1 MNHYSYLLEFSNGM
15 RYYGARS
22 TELDPQ
28 LDASYLGSGKA
39 LPEDRY
45 TTNRPVK
52 TVTNTF
58 NTRKELLEHEKE
70 FLILNRCCTDAGW
83 YNRRLTSTDRHG
95 ISNPWNQHKVNNKE
109 KFSRTY
115 SERYKGNRS
124 PAMLAAHARTAELIR
139 GVLNPA
145 KGHKGIT
152 NAAFKPWYYI
162 TPKGEYVEVLDTT
175 IKDMGNK
182 LGLTTR
188 QISNRFSSV
197 NINKPAK
204 TKPLKG
210 WVFGYLPR
218 PQTALD

>member
-1 MNHYSYLLEFSNGM
+1 MNTKKDING
-15 RYYGARS
+15 GKLRS
-22 TELDPQ
+22 DIAAVNTKTGEILSEDV
-28 LDASYLGSGKA
+28 ASYRTGA
-39 LPEDRY
+39 QQEAY
-45 TTNRPVK
+45 
-52 TVTNTF
+52 
-58 NTRKELLEHEKE
+58 RKLKQKKYQIASAKEEKE
-70 FLILNRCCTDAGW
+70 PLILNRCCTDAGW

-139 GVLNPA
+139 GVRNPA